1 MTNEQQQL
9 KAEILDM
16 FIELV
21 NRDYQFEINK
31 DFDENCWTLYF
42 RNELNDNHFHCGQ
55 IGSSKQEELIK
66 DLYDNLAYLC
76 KKN

>member
-1 MTNEQQQL
+1 MTNEQQIL

-21 NRDYQFEINK
+21 NRDYQFGINK

-42 RNELNDNHFHCGQ
+42 KSEIAENHFHCGE

-66 DLYDNLAYLC
+66 DLYNNLAYLC
-76 KKN
+76 KK

>member
-1 MTNEQQQL
+1 MTYEQQVL

-31 DFDENCWTLYF
+31 DFDDNCWVLYF
-42 RNELNDNHFHCGQ
+42 RNELNNNHVHCGQ
-55 IGSSKQEELIK
+55 LGSSKEEELIK

>member
-21 NRDYQFEINK
+21 NRDYQFGIK
-31 DFDENCWTLYF
+31 RDFDDNCWVLF
-42 RNELNDNHFHCGQ
+42 FKNEIKENHFHCGE

-76 KKN
+76 KK